1 MDGKVGFYFKNLVT
15 GETFGYNEKEQ
26 FLPAS
31 IVKVPLLAAMLL
43 MREKGETQFSEKI
56 TITKDQMLP
65 GCGVVQHM
73 TGDENCSVTLDITTL
88 YKFMIVISDTTA
100 TNALYKHYG
109 NDKVIAAL
117 KELGLK
123 GTQFN
128 RAFYDSVR
136 SQLELVKSL
145 AVKTCDFSYEQG
157 ISRITHPIS
166 CIGRKLV
173 GTVVPCH
180 LIHVVGEV
188 YGCIDPEIP
197 YIQDTA
203 VKRKFDTV
211 VHDIGGIE
219 ILVRVPCRA
228 RNLGR
233 YHHISAYT
241 AVTFHYTGETIP
253 EQTEIKRNLVVVR
266 LLPAQ
271 IGIRGA

>member
-1 MDGKVGFYFKNLVT
+1 MKKELKERILNQLDSMDGKVGFYFKNLVT

-73 TGDENCSVTLDITTL
+73 TGDENGSVTLDITTL

-128 RAFYDSVR
+128 RASTTA
-136 SQLELVKSL
+136 SEKSRE
-145 AVKTCDFSYEQG
+145 Y
-157 ISRITHPIS
+157 RITLYLKKWANFWKKCTKASSSANRLQRICRTYFCSSRSITRWVES
-166 CIGRKLV
+166 CR
-173 GTVVPCH
+173 
-180 LIHVVGEV
+180 
-188 YGCIDPEIP
+188 
-197 YIQDTA
+197 
-203 VKRKFDTV
+203 
-211 VHDIGGIE
+211 
-219 ILVRVPCRA
+219 
-228 RNLGR
+228 
-233 YHHISAYT
+233 
-241 AVTFHYTGETIP
+241 
-253 EQTEIKRNLVVVR
+253 
-266 LLPAQ
+266 
-271 IGIRGA
+271 